1 MSHIPEM
8 QTTPPKPSFWRNLS
22 PVWLVPILAVAI
34 SLGIA
39 WRSYNDRGTLIEI
52 IFQNA
57 GGVVAK
63 ETAVRLRD
71 VPIGM
76 VEEVRFSADL
86 SHVVVAARIAK
97 EVAANIP
104 ENAQFWIVRPEV
116 SARGISGLSTVLSGV
131 YVETAFTP
139 TAGADVRSFTGLEAA
154 PLLSPGREGRRVTL
168 RAADGNRLTPG
179 APVLYRGIQ
188 VGHIEAPRL
197 IDGAE
202 GVWVDAFI
210 EAPYDAR
217 LTTAARFWDTSGFSV
232 SFGTSGLRLGVGNL
246 ASILTGGIAFDS
258 VSSFGEPLEEGAV
271 FELYTDESTARS
283 SVLTGVD
290 ANALRLTVEFDQSV
304 QGLTSGSDVRY
315 RGLVV
320 GQVSGVSARVV
331 ADQGQVKVR
340 MQAAIALN
348 PEAMGLEPGSGP
360 EELKDFLA
368 EQVRNGLR
376 ARLAP
381 ARLIGSALV
390 IELVDL
396 PETEAAELRE
406 IPDGL
411 PILPSVYANLPD
423 FSATAQGLLERVNRL
438 PIEGVMEQ
446 AISLMSAAEQLVSSD
461 STRAVPETARALL
474 DEGRKLL
481 SSEKI
486 QQLPGEAVSVLS
498 DIRAIL
504 TSFTE
509 QDGTERLIAALQSVE
524 EAATGLTEVA
534 AEVPPVLT
542 DLRGVLDKV
551 RQLKAEELVEAATSL
566 VEGADQFVRSDD
578 TQALAPALSGALQ
591 EVQSVLAEL
600 RAGGT
605 VENVNGTLSSA
616 RDAADAVAL
625 AAKDLP
631 ALAGRL
637 DRLVA
642 QAEALVGAYGARSP
656 VNDEL
661 LSALREARATARAFS
676 QLARAIERNPN
687 SLLFGR

>member
-1 MSHIPEM
+1 MSDIPEM
-8 QTTPPKPSFWRNLS
+8 QTQPPRPSFWRNLS
-22 PVWLVPILAVAI
+22 PIWAVPILAVVI

-39 WRSYNDRGTLIEI
+39 WRSYHDRGVLVEI
-52 IFQNA
+52 TFQNA
-57 GGVVAK
+57 GGVVPR

-76 VEEVRFSADL
+76 VEAVRFSADL
-86 SHVVVAARIAK
+86 RYVVLSARLQK
-97 EVAANIP
+97 EVAASIP

-131 YVETAFTP
+131 YLEAAFTP
-139 TAGADVRSFTGLEAA
+139 AEDSDVRSFTGLENA
-154 PLLSPGREGRRVTL
+154 PLLMPGRTGRRITL
-168 RAADGNRLTPG
+168 RADDGNRLTPG

-210 EAPYDAR
+210 EAPHDTR

-246 ASILTGGIAFDS
+246 ASILTGGIAFDTVTS
-258 VSSFGEPLEEGAV
+258 ASEPLRDDAV
-271 FELYTDESTARS
+271 FELYTDESAARA
-283 SVLTGVD
+283 SVLSGVD
-290 ANALRLTVEFDQSV
+290 ANSLRLTVEFDQSV

-315 RGLVV
+315 RGIVAGKV
-320 GQVSGVSARVV
+320 TGVSARVV
-331 ADQGQVKVR
+331 TIEGAARVR

-348 PEAMGLEPGSGP
+348 PEAMGLEGSAGP
-360 EELKDFLA
+360 AELEAFLA
-368 EQVRNGLR
+368 QQVEAGLR

-381 ARLIGSALV
+381 ARLIGTALV
-390 IELVDL
+390 VELVDL
-396 PETEAAELRE
+396 PQSEPATLRK

-411 PILPSVYANLPD
+411 PVLPSIYAELPD
-423 FSATAQGLLERVNRL
+423 FGATAQGLLERVNKL

-446 AISLMSAAEQLVSSD
+446 AISLMSAAEQLVSQD
-461 STRAVPETARALL
+461 STRAVPEMVRGMLEDVRGLISGAALQ
-474 DEGRKLL
+474 G
-481 SSEKI
+481 
-486 QQLPGEAVSVLS
+486 LPDQAMSVLS
-498 DIRAIL
+498 DLRTIL
-504 TSFTE
+504 TSFNE
-509 QDGTERLIAALQSVE
+509 QDAAARLVAALQSVE
-524 EAATGLTEVA
+524 TAATDLSGIA
-534 AEVPPVLT
+534 ANVPPVLE
-542 DLRGVLDKV
+542 DLRGLIAKADA
-551 RQLKAEELVEAATSL
+551 LEAEELVAAATSL
-566 VEGADQFVRSDD
+566 VAGADAFVRADS
-578 TQALAPALSGALQ
+578 TQALSPALSGALA
-591 EVQSVLAEL
+591 EVEAVLSEL

-605 VENVNGTLSSA
+605 VGNVNGTLSST
-616 RDAADAVAL
+616 REAADAVAL

-642 QAEALVGAYGARSP
+642 QAEALVSAYGARSP